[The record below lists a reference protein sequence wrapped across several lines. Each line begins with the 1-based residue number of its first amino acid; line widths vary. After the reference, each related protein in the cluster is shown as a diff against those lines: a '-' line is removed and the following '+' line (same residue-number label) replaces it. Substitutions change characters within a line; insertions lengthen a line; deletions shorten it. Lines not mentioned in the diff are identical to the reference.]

1 MSTIGFLQRHM
12 KQGLKNANERIAS
25 QRDEIGSAIRNS
37 IILKTCLKK
46 IRSVLE
52 ENSGRYARDDF
63 YKDLDRLTEF
73 VLEILDGEGKA
84 DLTYPTY

>member
-1 MSTIGFLQRHM
+1 M